1 MNAYLVARA
10 KESYEVSAVSTASPL
25 KLILMLY
32 DGSIKFLKMAK
43 LLYEEGRAEKAH
55 QMIVR
60 TEKILLELM
69 ASLNLKQG
77 GEIARNLFELYQFML
92 RECAEINEE
101 NCSEKI
107 DGLLRLL
114 SGLQEAWMEV
124 EKRVSC

>member
-10 KESYEVSAVSTASPL
+10 KESYEVSAVNTASPL

-43 LLYEEGRAEKAH
+43 LLYEEGKPEKAH

-69 ASLNLKQG
+69 ASLNLEQG
-77 GEIARNLFELYQFML
+77 GEIARSLLGLYQFML

-107 DGLLRLL
+107 NGLLKLL

-124 EKRVSC
+124 EKKLPC